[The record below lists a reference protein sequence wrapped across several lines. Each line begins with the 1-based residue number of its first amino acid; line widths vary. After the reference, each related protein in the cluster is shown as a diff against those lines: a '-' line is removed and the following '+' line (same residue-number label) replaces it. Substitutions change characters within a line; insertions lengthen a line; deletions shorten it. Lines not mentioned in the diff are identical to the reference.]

1 MGKWKNRGLREE
13 NRKRERGRERG
24 RKEGGEGKNRED
36 EQKEGGLR
44 GFWGWG
50 IVLHVDKY
58 NIFYHMSANYKYQLL
73 MCMRWLG
80 GGSWGD
86 MWVGV
91 YI

>member
-1 MGKWKNRGLREE
+1 MGKWKNRGLKEE

-50 IVLHVDKY
+50 IVLHVD